1 MKKVIGAVIAL
12 LLCLLPACAAGKG
25 VYISGTVVNTDPI
38 QINSAFGGRVE
49 SVSAFTGDYVNEGDE
64 LVSLAGTKVYALQ
77 DGTVHLFAGAGD
89 SADAACETFGAVAYI
104 EAASPI
110 SISASTQYAYES
122 EENKIIHP
130 GESVYVRAINNI
142 KHVGVG
148 YVTGVSG
155 TNYTVQLTEGSFT
168 AKEAVFIYRDAG
180 YTYMLG
186 RFGVEGVNWI
196 KTEDYLAKHPTAEI
210 STSLE
215 GYEPTYVSEDSHMG
229 EIVNVFLTAQ
239 NVNWFDQMPTFS
251 GVSDYH
257 GGFISKYED
266 GYEIN
271 AENSGGVRQNS
282 ITGVYQQF
290 VPGLGLYCPNLNFTN
305 EELEE
310 ISKIRADIKSFVNEQ
325 RTNYILG
332 RESYLSDKDAFLAE
346 LEKIG
351 LSKLLEVADAAYQRG
366 EVHFVLS
373 EHRLGEEIVRAG
385 FGPGG
390 GEAYAYLPAAVTYVG
405 AQACHAHGR
414 ASDHPLELPGGE
426 GKVSGEYQYYA
437 APVGFRQPGRQSRQ
451 TEVLRRLLGGGYGE
465 QRRQAGETAPPES

>member
-38 QINSAFGGRVE
+38 QINSAYGGRVE

-64 LVSLAGTKVYALQ
+64 LASLAGTKVYALQ

-180 YTYMLG
+180 YTYNSRIG
-186 RFGVEGVNWI
+186 RGTAARLDPVAYTAEGVVSRLFAEEG
-196 KTEDYLAKHPTAEI
+196 TEVRKGDALFETLSGAYAGANAQPGKVTA
-210 STSLE
+210 
-215 GYEPTYVSEDSHMG
+215 P
-229 EIVNVFLTAQ
+229 A
-239 NVNWFDQMPTFS
+239 
-251 GVSDYH
+251 
-257 GGFISKYED
+257 
-266 GYEIN
+266 
-271 AENSGGVRQNS
+271 
-282 ITGVYQQF
+282 TGVVYSMELIRGASVAEGDQLAVIYPDECLRIQANVTEADLAYF
-290 VPGLGLYCPNLNFTN
+290 AKGTKVTVELINYGDGKTSINGTVEKVSRAGSEGESDSDGANYSVLVIPDSIDGLYYGMAALVCP
-305 EELEE
+305 
-310 ISKIRADIKSFVNEQ
+310 
-325 RTNYILG
+325 
-332 RESYLSDKDAFLAE
+332 AE
-346 LEKIG
+346 
-351 LSKLLEVADAAYQRG
+351 
-366 EVHFVLS
+366 
-373 EHRLGEEIVRAG
+373 
-385 FGPGG
+385 
-390 GEAYAYLPAAVTYVG
+390 
-405 AQACHAHGR
+405 
-414 ASDHPLELPGGE
+414 
-426 GKVSGEYQYYA
+426 
-437 APVGFRQPGRQSRQ
+437 
-451 TEVLRRLLGGGYGE
+451 
-465 QRRQAGETAPPES
+465 